1 MESKNTTL
9 PVPVNERDHMIGST
23 DARVTVVNYGDYECP
38 DCLVRHKQVEKVFD
52 QLIHEVRYVYR
63 HFPLIRVHP
72 HALRAAQAAE
82 VAAAQGKFWE
92 MHRRLY
98 AHPNKLGDRELRH
111 HAQQIGLDMVRFD
124 QEMATDT
131 IAEQI
136 TKDYYNSII
145 YGISGAPTTFVNSV
159 LYAMSG
165 VELVAAVEAILKTQG
180 PDSTEPGIGIKNS

>member
-1 MESKNTTL
+1 MSEAKKTTL
-9 PVPVNERDHMIGST
+9 TIPVNERDHVIGST

-38 DCLVRHKQVEKVFD
+38 HCLARHKQVERVFD
-52 QLIHEVRYVYR
+52 QLIHDVRYVYR
-63 HFPLIRVHP
+63 HFPLVKVHP

-82 VAAAQGKFWE
+82 VAGAQGKFWE

-98 AHPNKLGDRELRH
+98 AHSNKLGDRDLRH

-124 QEMATDT
+124 QEMASDI

-136 TKDYYNSII
+136 RKDYYDSII
-145 YGISGAPTTFVNSV
+145 NGISGAPTTFINEV

-165 VELVAAVEAILKTQG
+165 MELVEAVRVILKN
-180 PDSTEPGIGIKNS
+180 E